1 MTRRTSLWLLPIIFA
16 AHNAEEALTFPG
28 YLPVV
33 QGRAPLAL
41 RPIVSAVSYPQMLV
55 ALAVATALPVAVAVW
70 NELRPR
76 SSPALWAALLLTT
89 VMLLNV
95 ATHISAA
102 VFVLRGYSPGL
113 VTALALNLPYSLYV
127 LSRAV
132 RERWLSRAGLV
143 SLLPAALVVHG
154 PLLVGL
160 IMLAG
165 LALR

>member
-1 MTRRTSLWLLPIIFA
+1 
-16 AHNAEEALTFPG
+16 
-28 YLPVV
+28 
-33 QGRAPLAL
+33 
-41 RPIVSAVSYPQMLV
+41 
-55 ALAVATALPVAVAVW
+55 
-70 NELRPR
+70 
-76 SSPALWAALLLTT
+76 
-89 VMLLNV
+89 MLLNV

-113 VTALALNLPYSLYV
+113 VTALALNLPYSLHV

-154 PLLVGL
+154 PLLVGM